1 MLDETDRKI
10 IQATQAGLPLTP
22 QPYQAIAEQLGLT
35 ADDVMMRLTA
45 MQNSGIIRRIGAVPN
60 HYKLGYRFNGM
71 TVWNVPD
78 EAIDELGQKVGQL
91 EFVSHCYHRPRHL
104 PEWPYNLFA
113 MVHGKSQE
121 DVDTQIQ
128 QIDDLLGDNNLG
140 CDVLYSTK
148 ILKKTGFRTGDRPVT
163 PTIIS
168 TDRRGDRLV
177 AQTKTRKST
186 RLPNYDYSQN
196 GAYFITLCAHNR
208 ECLFGE
214 IQNGI
219 MIPNNYG
226 KIVIEEWYKSEI
238 IRNEIEL
245 DEFVLMPNHIHGIL
259 LIDRRGD
266 RLDCMDAGGTTPR
279 MEEVEQ
285 CTEQL
290 PRATQGAVAEVAL
303 NHAPGPK
310 PKSLSSFI
318 AGFKST
324 VTKQVNNI
332 RNKPGVPVWQRNYYE
347 HVIRNE
353 DDLLQTRGY
362 IVNNPMKWELDKENP
377 RRIE

>member
-22 QPYQAIAEQLGLT
+22 QPYQTIAEQLGLT

-71 TVWNVPD
+71 TVWNIPD

-91 EFVSHCYHRPRHL
+91 EFVSHCYHRPRHP
-104 PEWPYNLFA
+104 PEWMYNLFA

-121 DVDTQIQ
+121 AVDAQIR
-128 QIDDLLGDNNLG
+128 QIADLLGNNNLG

-148 ILKKTGFRTGDRPVT
+148 ILKKTGFRTGDQPVT

-177 AQTKTRKST
+177 ARSEQQRKTRKST
-186 RLPNYDYSQN
+186 RLTHYDYSQN

-214 IQNGI
+214 IQNGV

-226 KIVIEEWYKSEI
+226 NIVIEEWHKSET
-238 IRNEIEL
+238 IRDEIEL

-259 LIDRRGD
+259 SIDRRGD
-266 RLDCMDAGGTTPR
+266 RS
-279 MEEVEQ
+279 
-285 CTEQL
+285 
-290 PRATQGAVAEVAL
+290 VAL
-303 NHAPGPK
+303 NRAPGPK

-318 AGFKST
+318 AGFKSS
-324 VTKQVNNI
+324 VTQQINSI
-332 RNKPGVPVWQRNYYE
+332 RNKPGAPVWQRNYYE
-347 HVIRNE
+347 HVVRNE
-353 DDLLQTRGY
+353 DDLSQTREY

-377 RRIE
+377 QRIG